1 MVFFYHHPTEVAL
14 GGVIHRGSHKQ
25 EYYEYIEQMFSQC
38 KSKKDCYEVLDKVK
52 SDLYK
57 GKIKLYKEGINKVN
71 KTFSTVS

>member
-1 MVFFYHHPTEVAL
+1 
-14 GGVIHRGSHKQ
+14 
-25 EYYEYIEQMFSQC
+25 MFSQC